1 VVYGRKA
8 TVPGAEERIVGKG
21 TVKAIPADAE
31 ESMSW
36 ATMMA
41 YRLNRVSNQA
51 TDWS

>member
-31 ESMSW
+31 GNRSW
-36 ATMMA
+36 ARMMA
-41 YRLNRVSNQA
+41 YRLNKVSNQA